1 LTTFLLSKETELG
14 RKHLNRRILEN
25 LTDFIDNMKILFAG
39 SPQSSAKILN
49 SMANAGFDIVGVI
62 SQPDKR
68 SKRGRGKEASS
79 VAAEAFKLGIQ
90 TFKPTKLDNLFK
102 QEITQL
108 NFDFLVVSAYGKI
121 LPEWMLDAPNIAPI
135 NIHFSLLPKYRG
147 ASPIQASILNNDN
160 ETGISIMRMSKG
172 MDEGPVYCS
181 HEIKILKSD
190 NKIDLENKLVSL
202 CVKNLE
208 NDLHNILNNKLALE
222 EQNNDEAS
230 YCSKIN
236 KLSGKTD
243 FTKESTEEI
252 FQKFKAFFGWPG
264 LYFEKN
270 NMPIKIHGLKEYNGN
285 KEAFKENDFK
295 FMSEGLAVKTIDSM
309 IVITHIQLP
318 GKRVI
323 SATDAM
329 NSHAEFFEK

>member
-1 LTTFLLSKETELG
+1 
-14 RKHLNRRILEN
+14 
-25 LTDFIDNMKILFAG
+25 MKILFAG
-39 SPQSSAKILN
+39 SPKSSAKILN
-49 SMANAGFDIVGVI
+49 SMANAGLDIVGVI

-68 SKRGRGKEASS
+68 SRRGKGKEASS
-79 VAAEAFKLGIQ
+79 VAAEALKLGIP
-90 TFKPTKLDNLFK
+90 TFKPTKLDDLFK

-121 LPEWMLDAPNIAPI
+121 LPEWMLNTPNIAPI

-147 ASPIQASILNNDN
+147 ASPIQASILNNDY

-202 CVKNLE
+202 CVKNIE
-208 NDLHNILNNKLALE
+208 KDLHNILNNKLGLE

-236 KLSGKTD
+236 KLSGKID
-243 FTKESTEEI
+243 FTKESTKEI
-252 FQKFKAFFGWPG
+252 FQKFKAFIGWPG

-270 NMPIKIHGLKEYNGN
+270 NIPSSIRTPTEQSSLS
-285 KEAFKENDFK
+285 D
-295 FMSEGLAVKTIDSM
+295 
-309 IVITHIQLP
+309 ITVGIL
-318 GKRVI
+318 
-323 SATDAM
+323 
-329 NSHAEFFEK
+329 NSHNNVTKKFRYIDCVPTLLGDLNFESIGGAENFLTFPASFRFSYFEIIN

>member
-1 LTTFLLSKETELG
+1 
-14 RKHLNRRILEN
+14 
-25 LTDFIDNMKILFAG
+25 MKILFAG
-39 SPQSSAKILN
+39 SPKSSAKILN
-49 SMANAGFDIVGVI
+49 SMANAGLEIVGVI

-68 SKRGRGKEASS
+68 SKRGKGKEASS
-79 VAAEAFKLGIQ
+79 VAAEALKLGIP
-90 TFKPTKLDNLFK
+90 TFKPTK
-102 QEITQL
+102 
-108 NFDFLVVSAYGKI
+108 
-121 LPEWMLDAPNIAPI
+121 LDAPNIAPI

-147 ASPIQASILNNDN
+147 ASPIQASILNNDY

-208 NDLHNILNNKLALE
+208 NDLRNILNNKLAIE

-230 YCSKIN
+230 YCSKID

-243 FTKESTEEI
+243 FTKESTKEI
-252 FQKFKAFFGWPG
+252 FQKFKAFIGWPG

-270 NMPIKIHGLKEYNGN
+270 NMAIKIHGLKEYNGN
-285 KEAFKENDFK
+285 KEAFKGNDFK
-295 FMSEGLAVKTIDSM
+295 FISEGLAVKTNDSM
-309 IVITHIQLP
+309 IVITHLQFP
-318 GKRVI
+318 GKRII
-323 SATDAM
+323 SASDAA
-329 NSHAEFFEK
+329 NAHVEFFEK